1 MLSFTDLSGKEF
13 KHPRRKCG
21 ICGYMV
27 SYSNYKR
34 HLKNAHPSLSH
45 DIDETLEGDA
55 HSVSGGVSPPG
66 GAGITGNGNDAL
78 HPIKYLGHQMDEDEE
93 DLGSDFV
100 F

>member
-1 MLSFTDLSGKEF
+1 
-13 KHPRRKCG
+13 
-21 ICGYMV
+21 MV

-55 HSVSGGVSPPG
+55 SISGGVSPPG
-66 GAGITGNGNDAL
+66 GTGIAGNGNDAL

-100 F
+100 FSIFSQSSQIISHRRD